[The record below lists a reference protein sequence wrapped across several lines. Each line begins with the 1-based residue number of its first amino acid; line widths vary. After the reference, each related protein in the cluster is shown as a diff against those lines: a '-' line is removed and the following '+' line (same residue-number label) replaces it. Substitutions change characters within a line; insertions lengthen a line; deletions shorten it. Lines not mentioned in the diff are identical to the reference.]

1 MLKVHKVC
9 IYVNVMYYNDRNDE
23 EYMSNNAEGS
33 KQFYIATANLL
44 NFANPDRTYYENAP
58 AYDNE
63 AYEHKL
69 RGLTDLLAK
78 AHADIIA
85 VQEVWD
91 SDALEALAVSLGF
104 KPEHAVIPLAS
115 NDSTNSYTK
124 GLGAQN
130 TPAVG
135 IISRFEQLET
145 SLLEDI
151 APKAIIDVPDIGP
164 YQRFNRPPL
173 VLRVDAYGQPITVI
187 TAHLKSKR
195 AFFLR
200 DENGNLLED
209 MDDPNIRV
217 RAKLRSLCMRAAEAA
232 SIRMSIIERLHHTR
246 EPLILLGDMNDITGS
261 VTTQLMTETGEVNYD
276 KSMRDVALFDAAR
289 IQARYGWM
297 KDVAYTHIYQG
308 MPEVIDQLFVS
319 EEFLPD
325 SKFSLGHVE
334 RVDYFNDHLKWDY
347 DDRVTDHGIIRAKI
361 KLND

>member
-1 MLKVHKVC
+1 MTD
-9 IYVNVMYYNDRNDE
+9 NSE
-23 EYMSNNAEGS
+23 SNH

-44 NFANPDRTYYENAP
+44 NFANPNRLYYPNAP
-58 AYDNE
+58 AYTE
-63 AYEHKL
+63 REYQHKL
-69 RGLTDLLAK
+69 RGISDLLSK

-91 SDALEALAVSLGF
+91 SEALIELALSLGF
-104 KPEHAVIPLAS
+104 KPEHVVIPLAS
-115 NDSTNSYTK
+115 NDSTSLYTQGK
-124 GLGAQN
+124 GAQN

-135 IISRFEQLET
+135 IISRFAHLE
-145 SLLEDI
+145 SRLLEDI
-151 APKAIIDVPDIGP
+151 LPKAVIDVPDIGL

-173 VLRVDAYGQPITVI
+173 VLRVDAFGQPITII
-187 TAHLKSKR
+187 TTHLKSKR

-200 DENGNLLED
+200 DEAGNLLED
-209 MDDPNIRV
+209 MDDPNIRI

-232 SIRMSIIERLHHTR
+232 SIRLSIIDILKHTR
-246 EPLILLGDMNDITGS
+246 EPLILLGDMNDVTES
-261 VTTQLMTETGEVNYD
+261 VTTQLLTETGEVNYD

-325 SKFSLGHVE
+325 SKFSLGQVE

-347 DDRVTDHGIIRAKI
+347 ADRVIDHGIIRAKI
-361 KLND
+361 QLHN

>member
-1 MLKVHKVC
+1 MIQPTSTDSQKP
-9 IYVNVMYYNDRNDE
+9 
-23 EYMSNNAEGS
+23 
-33 KQFYIATANLL
+33 FYIATANLL
-44 NFANPDRTYYENAP
+44 NFANPNRMYYENTP
-58 AYDNE
+58 AYDNK
-63 AYEHKL
+63 AYQHKL
-69 RGLTDLLAK
+69 QGITDLLTK

-91 SDALEALAVSLGF
+91 STALEALATSLGF
-104 KPEHAVIPLAS
+104 KAEHVVSPLAS
-115 NDSTNSYTK
+115 NDRSSRYTQGK
-124 GLGAQN
+124 GAQK

-135 IISRFEQLET
+135 IITRFEQLES
-145 SLLEDI
+145 SLLEDV
-151 APKAIIDVPDIGP
+151 AAKAVIDIPDMGL

-173 VLRVDAYGQPITVI
+173 VVRVDVFGQPITII

-195 AFFLR
+195 ALFLR
-200 DENGNLLED
+200 DADGNLLED

-232 SIRMSIIERLHHTR
+232 SIRMSIMERLKHTR
-246 EPLILLGDMNDITGS
+246 EPLILLGDMNDVTGS

-289 IQARYGWM
+289 VQARYGWM

-308 MPEVIDQLFVS
+308 MPEVIDQIFVS

-325 SKFSLGHVE
+325 SKFALGHIE

-347 DDRVTDHGIIRAKI
+347 ADRVIDHGIVRAKI
-361 KLND
+361 KLHD

>member
-1 MLKVHKVC
+1 
-9 IYVNVMYYNDRNDE
+9 
-23 EYMSNNAEGS
+23 MSNNAEGS

-246 EPLILLGDMNDITGS
+246 EPLILLGDMNDVTGS

>member
-1 MLKVHKVC
+1 
-9 IYVNVMYYNDRNDE
+9 MYYNNENDG
-23 EYMSNNAEGS
+23 EYMSNNTEGN

-44 NFANPDRTYYENAP
+44 NFANPNRTYYENAP
-58 AYDNE
+58 AYDDR
-63 AYEHKL
+63 AYKHKL
-69 RGLTDLLAK
+69 QGLTDLLAK

-115 NDSTNSYTK
+115 NDSASMYTK
-124 GLGAQN
+124 GMGAQN

-135 IISRFEQLET
+135 IITRFKQLET

-151 APKAIIDVPDIGP
+151 EPKAIIDVPDIGP

-173 VLRVDAYGQPITVI
+173 VLRIDAYGQPITII

-200 DENGNLLED
+200 DENGDLLED

-232 SIRMSIIERLHHTR
+232 SIRMSIMKRLHHTR
-246 EPLILLGDMNDITGS
+246 EPLILLGDMNDVTGS

-347 DDRVTDHGIIRAKI
+347 ADRVTDHGIIRAKI
-361 KLND
+361 KLTN

>member
-1 MLKVHKVC
+1 MA
-9 IYVNVMYYNDRNDE
+9 NP
-23 EYMSNNAEGS
+23 SNHVKHPE

-44 NFANPDRTYYENAP
+44 NFASPNRIYYDNAP
-58 AYDNE
+58 AYSNE
-63 AYEHKL
+63 DYEHKL
-69 RGLTDLLAK
+69 RGISDLLAK

-91 SDALEALAVSLGF
+91 TDALEALAVSLGF
-104 KPEHAVIPLAS
+104 KPENVIAPLAS
-115 NDSTNSYTK
+115 NDMNSPYTQGK
-124 GLGAQN
+124 GAQD

-135 IISRFEQLET
+135 IISRFEQLECH
-145 SLLEDI
+145 LLEQVK
-151 APKAIIDVPDIGP
+151 PKAVIDIPDIGP
-164 YQRFNRPPL
+164 YERFNRPPL
-173 VLRVDAYGQPITVI
+173 VLRVNAFGQPITII

-200 DENGNLLED
+200 DEQGNLLED

-232 SIRMSIIERLHHTR
+232 SIRMSIIERLLHTR
-246 EPLILLGDMNDITGS
+246 EPLILLGDMNDVTGS

-308 MPEVIDQLFVS
+308 MPEVIDQLLVS

-325 SKFSLGHVE
+325 SKFALGQVE

-347 DDRVTDHGIIRAKI
+347 ADRVIDHGIIRARI

>member
-1 MLKVHKVC
+1 ME
-9 IYVNVMYYNDRNDE
+9 D
-23 EYMSNNAEGS
+23 SGQ

-44 NFANPDRTYYENAP
+44 NFANPDRIYYENAP
-58 AYDNE
+58 AYSQRQ
-63 AYEHKL
+63 YQHKL
-69 RGLTDLLAK
+69 RGITDLLAK

-91 SDALEALAVSLGF
+91 SQALEELAVSLGF
-104 KPEHAVIPLAS
+104 EPKHVVAPLAS
-115 NDSTNSYTK
+115 NDSASAYTQ
-124 GLGAQN
+124 GRGAQN

-135 IISRFEQLET
+135 IISRFEQLEC

-151 APKAIIDVPDIGP
+151 LPKAVIDIPDIGL
-164 YQRFNRPPL
+164 YKRFNRPPL
-173 VLRVDAYGQPITVI
+173 MLRVNAYGQPITIV
-187 TAHLKSKR
+187 TTHLKSKR

-200 DENGNLLED
+200 DENGHLLED
-209 MDDPNIRV
+209 TDDPNIRV

-246 EPLILLGDMNDITGS
+246 EPLILLGDMNDVTGS
-261 VTTQLMTETGEVNYD
+261 VTTQLMAETGEVNYD

-289 IQARYGWM
+289 IQSRYDWM
-297 KDVAYTHIYQG
+297 RDVAYTHIYQG

-325 SKFSLGHVE
+325 SKFSLGQVE

-347 DDRVTDHGIIRAKI
+347 ADRVIDHGIIRAKI

>member
-1 MLKVHKVC
+1 ME
-9 IYVNVMYYNDRNDE
+9 D
-23 EYMSNNAEGS
+23 SGQ

-44 NFANPDRTYYENAP
+44 NFANPDRIYYENAP
-58 AYDNE
+58 AYSQRQ
-63 AYEHKL
+63 YQHKL
-69 RGLTDLLAK
+69 RGITDLLAK

-91 SDALEALAVSLGF
+91 SQALEELGVSLGF
-104 KPEHAVIPLAS
+104 EPKHVVAPLAS
-115 NDSTNSYTK
+115 NDSASAYTQ
-124 GLGAQN
+124 GRGAQN

-135 IISRFEQLET
+135 FISRFEQLEC

-151 APKAIIDVPDIGP
+151 LPKAVIDIPDIGL
-164 YQRFNRPPL
+164 YKRFNRPPL
-173 VLRVDAYGQPITVI
+173 MLRVNAYGQPITIV
-187 TAHLKSKR
+187 TTHLKSKR

-200 DENGNLLED
+200 DENGHLLED

-246 EPLILLGDMNDITGS
+246 EPLILLGDMNDVTGS
-261 VTTQLMTETGEVNYD
+261 VTTQLMAETGEVNYD

-289 IQARYGWM
+289 IQSRYDWM
-297 KDVAYTHIYQG
+297 RDVAYTHIYQG

-325 SKFSLGHVE
+325 SKFSLGQVE

-347 DDRVTDHGIIRAKI
+347 ADRVIDHGIIRAKI

>member
-1 MLKVHKVC
+1 MT
-9 IYVNVMYYNDRNDE
+9 NND
-23 EYMSNNAEGS
+23 GS

-44 NFANPDRTYYENAP
+44 NFANPNRIYYENAP
-58 AYDNE
+58 TYDNR

-69 RGLTDLLAK
+69 SGLTDLLAK

-91 SDALEALAVSLGF
+91 SNALEALAVSLGF
-104 KPEHAVIPLAS
+104 KPEQVVIPLAS
-115 NDSTNSYTK
+115 NDTASPYTQ
-124 GLGAQN
+124 GRGAQD

-145 SLLEDI
+145 TLLEEI
-151 APKAIIDVPDIGP
+151 APKAVIDIPDIGP
-164 YQRFNRPPL
+164 HQHFNRPPL
-173 VLRVDAYGQPITVI
+173 ILRVDAYGQPITII

-200 DENGNLLED
+200 DENGHLLED
-209 MDDPNIRV
+209 MDDPNIRI

-232 SIRMSIIERLHHTR
+232 SIRMSVMERLHHTR
-246 EPLILLGDMNDITGS
+246 EPLILLGDMNDVTGS

-297 KDVAYTHIYQG
+297 KDVAYTHIHQG

-325 SKFSLGHVE
+325 SKFSLGQVE

-347 DDRVTDHGIIRAKI
+347 SDRVTDHGIIRAKI

>member
-1 MLKVHKVC
+1 MV
-9 IYVNVMYYNDRNDE
+9 
-23 EYMSNNAEGS
+23 NNAEDNS
-33 KQFYIATANLL
+33 PKQFYIATANLL
-44 NFANPDRTYYENAP
+44 NFANPNRIYYENAP
-58 AYDNE
+58 AYSDNE
-63 AYEHKL
+63 YQHKL
-69 RGLTDLLAK
+69 RGITDLLAK

-91 SDALEALAVSLGF
+91 SHALEALAVALGF
-104 KPEHAVIPLAS
+104 EPEHVVIPLAS
-115 NDSTNSYTK
+115 NDKASPYTQGK
-124 GLGAQN
+124 GAQQ

-135 IISRFEQLET
+135 IITRFEQLENT
-145 SLLEDI
+145 LLEQVE
-151 APKAIIDVPDIGP
+151 PKAVIDIPDIGL

-173 VLRVDAYGQPITVI
+173 VLRVNAFGQPITIV

-200 DENGNLLED
+200 DENGQLLED

-246 EPLILLGDMNDITGS
+246 EPLILLGDMNDVTGS
-261 VTTQLMTETGEVNYD
+261 VTTQLMSETGEVNYD

-289 IQARYGWM
+289 IQARYDWM

-325 SKFSLGHVE
+325 SKFSLGQVE

-347 DDRVTDHGIIRAKI
+347 ADRVIDHGIIRAKI
-361 KLND
+361 KLHS

>member
-1 MLKVHKVC
+1 MT
-9 IYVNVMYYNDRNDE
+9 NND
-23 EYMSNNAEGS
+23 GS

-44 NFANPDRTYYENAP
+44 NFANPNRIYYENAP
-58 AYDNE
+58 AYDNK
-63 AYEHKL
+63 AYEHKR

-91 SDALEALAVSLGF
+91 SNALEALAVALGF
-104 KPEHAVIPLAS
+104 KPEQVVIPLAS
-115 NDSTNSYTK
+115 NDTASPYTQ
-124 GLGAQN
+124 GRGAQH

-145 SLLEDI
+145 TLLEEI
-151 APKAIIDVPDIGP
+151 APKAVIDIPDIGP
-164 YQRFNRPPL
+164 HQHFNRPPL
-173 VLRVDAYGQPITVI
+173 ILRVDAYGQPITII

-209 MDDPNIRV
+209 MDDPNIRI

-232 SIRMSIIERLHHTR
+232 SIRMSIMERLHHTR
-246 EPLILLGDMNDITGS
+246 EPLILLGDMNDVTGS

-297 KDVAYTHIYQG
+297 KDVAYTHIHQG

-325 SKFSLGHVE
+325 SKFSIGQVE

-347 DDRVTDHGIIRAKI
+347 SDRVTDHGIIRAKI

>member
-1 MLKVHKVC
+1 M
-9 IYVNVMYYNDRNDE
+9 
-23 EYMSNNAEGS
+23 NNAQGNDP

-44 NFANPDRTYYENAP
+44 NFANPNRLYYPNAP
-58 AYDNE
+58 AYSNRE
-63 AYEHKL
+63 YEHKL
-69 RGLTDLLAK
+69 QGIADLLSK

-91 SDALEALAVSLGF
+91 SEALIALAVLLGF
-104 KPEHAVIPLAS
+104 KPEHVVIPLAS
-115 NDSTNSYTK
+115 NDSASQYTQGK
-124 GLGAQN
+124 GAQK

-135 IISRFEQLET
+135 IISRLAHLE
-145 SLLEDI
+145 SRLLEDI
-151 APKAIIDVPDIGP
+151 LPKAIIDIPDVGP

-173 VLRVDAYGQPITVI
+173 VLRVDAFGQPITII

-200 DENGNLLED
+200 DEAGNLLED
-209 MDDPNIRV
+209 MDDPNIRI

-232 SIRMSIIERLHHTR
+232 SIRLSIIDILKHTR
-246 EPLILLGDMNDITGS
+246 EPLILLGDMNDVTES
-261 VTTQLMTETGEVNYD
+261 VTTQLLTETGEVNYD
-276 KSMRDVALFDAAR
+276 KSMRDIALFDAAR

-325 SKFSLGHVE
+325 SKFSLGQVE

-347 DDRVTDHGIIRAKI
+347 ADRVIDHGIIRAKI
-361 KLND
+361 KLHN

>member
-1 MLKVHKVC
+1 MVT
-9 IYVNVMYYNDRNDE
+9 
-23 EYMSNNAEGS
+23 NAEDNS
-33 KQFYIATANLL
+33 PQQSYIATANLL
-44 NFANPDRTYYENAP
+44 NFANPNRIYYENAP
-58 AYDNE
+58 AYSDNE
-63 AYEHKL
+63 YQHKL
-69 RGLTDLLAK
+69 RGITDLLAK

-91 SDALEALAVSLGF
+91 SHALEALAVALGF
-104 KPEHAVIPLAS
+104 EPEHVVIPLAS
-115 NDSTNSYTK
+115 NDKASPYTQGK
-124 GLGAQN
+124 GAQH

-135 IISRFEQLET
+135 IITRFEQLEST
-145 SLLEDI
+145 LLEQVE
-151 APKAIIDVPDIGP
+151 PKAVIDIPDIGL

-173 VLRVDAYGQPITVI
+173 VLRVNAFGQPITIV

-200 DENGNLLED
+200 DENGQLLED

-246 EPLILLGDMNDITGS
+246 EPLILLGDMNDVTGS
-261 VTTQLMTETGEVNYD
+261 VTTQLMSETGEVNYD

-325 SKFSLGHVE
+325 SKFSLGQVE

-347 DDRVTDHGIIRAKI
+347 ADRVIDHGIIRAKI
-361 KLND
+361 KLHN

>member
-1 MLKVHKVC
+1 ME
-9 IYVNVMYYNDRNDE
+9 D
-23 EYMSNNAEGS
+23 SGQ

-44 NFANPDRTYYENAP
+44 NFANPDRIYYENAP
-58 AYDNE
+58 AYSQRQ
-63 AYEHKL
+63 YQHKL
-69 RGLTDLLAK
+69 RGITDLLAK

-91 SDALEALAVSLGF
+91 SQALEELAVSLGF
-104 KPEHAVIPLAS
+104 EPKHVVAPLAS
-115 NDSTNSYTK
+115 NDSASAYTQ
-124 GLGAQN
+124 GRGAQN

-135 IISRFEQLET
+135 IISRFEQLEC

-151 APKAIIDVPDIGP
+151 LSKAVIDIPDIGL
-164 YQRFNRPPL
+164 YKRFNRPPL
-173 VLRVDAYGQPITVI
+173 MLRVNAYGQPITIV
-187 TAHLKSKR
+187 TTHLKSKR

-200 DENGNLLED
+200 DENGHLLED

-246 EPLILLGDMNDITGS
+246 EPLILLGDMNDVTGS
-261 VTTQLMTETGEVNYD
+261 VTTQLMAETGEVNYD

-289 IQARYGWM
+289 IQSRYDWM
-297 KDVAYTHIYQG
+297 RDVAYTHIYQG

-325 SKFSLGHVE
+325 SKFSLGQVE

-347 DDRVTDHGIIRAKI
+347 ADRVIDHGIIRAKI

>member
-1 MLKVHKVC
+1 
-9 IYVNVMYYNDRNDE
+9 MYYNDSNDE
-23 EYMSNNAEGS
+23 EYMGNNAEGS

>member
-1 MLKVHKVC
+1 MT
-9 IYVNVMYYNDRNDE
+9 
-23 EYMSNNAEGS
+23 SNAAGNSA

-44 NFANPDRTYYENAP
+44 NLANPNRIYYDNAP
-58 AYDNE
+58 AYNDNE
-63 AYEHKL
+63 YEHKL
-69 RGLTDLLAK
+69 RGITDLLAK

-91 SDALEALAVSLGF
+91 SEALEALALSLGF
-104 KPEHAVIPLAS
+104 KPEHVVIPLAS
-115 NDSTNSYTK
+115 NDSSSPYTHGK
-124 GLGAQN
+124 GAQN

-135 IISRFEQLET
+135 IISRFEQLES

-151 APKAIIDVPDIGP
+151 APKAVIDIPDIGP
-164 YQRFNRPPL
+164 YLRFNRPPL
-173 VLRVDAYGQPITVI
+173 VVRVNAFGQPITII

-200 DENGNLLED
+200 DENGDLLED

-246 EPLILLGDMNDITGS
+246 EPLILLGDMNDVTGS
-261 VTTQLMTETGEVNYD
+261 VTTQLMAETGEVNYD
-276 KSMRDVALFDAAR
+276 KGMRDVALFDAAR

-297 KDVAYTHIYQG
+297 KNVAYTHIYQG

-325 SKFSLGHVE
+325 SKFSLGQVE

-347 DDRVTDHGIIRAKI
+347 ADRVIDHGIIRAKI

>member
-1 MLKVHKVC
+1 MSQ
-9 IYVNVMYYNDRNDE
+9 YNDAD
-23 EYMSNNAEGS
+23 
-33 KQFYIATANLL
+33 KHFYIATANLL
-44 NFANPDRTYYENAP
+44 NFANPNRIYYDNAP
-58 AYDNE
+58 AYTNE

-69 RGLTDLLAK
+69 RGMKDLLAK
-78 AHADIIA
+78 SHADIMA

-91 SDALEALAVSLGF
+91 SDALESLAVSLGF
-104 KPEHAVIPLAS
+104 KASDVIIPLAS
-115 NDSTNSYTK
+115 NDKSSPYTQGK
-124 GLGAQN
+124 GAQG

-135 IISRFEQLET
+135 IISRFETLEST
-145 SLLEDI
+145 LLESVEK
-151 APKAIIDVPDIGP
+151 AAIIDIPDIGA
-164 YQRFNRPPL
+164 YQKFQRPPL
-173 VLRVDAYGQPITVI
+173 LVRVNAFGQPITIV

-200 DENGNLLED
+200 DDNGNLLED

-217 RAKLRSLCMRAAEAA
+217 RAKLRSLCMRASEAA

-246 EPLILLGDMNDITGS
+246 EPLILLGDMNDVTGS

-276 KSMRDVALFDAAR
+276 KSMRDVSLFDAAR
-289 IQARYGWM
+289 VQARYGWM

-319 EEFLPD
+319 EEFLPE
-325 SKFSLGHVE
+325 SKFALGHVE

-347 DDRVTDHGIIRAKI
+347 ADRVTDHGIIRAKI

>member
-1 MLKVHKVC
+1 
-9 IYVNVMYYNDRNDE
+9 
-23 EYMSNNAEGS
+23 MSNMEDSGQ

-44 NFANPDRTYYENAP
+44 NFSNPDRIYYENAP
-58 AYDNE
+58 AYSQRQ
-63 AYEHKL
+63 YQHKL
-69 RGLTDLLAK
+69 RGITDLLAK

-91 SDALEALAVSLGF
+91 SQALEELAVSLGF
-104 KPEHAVIPLAS
+104 EPKHVVAPMAS
-115 NDSTNSYTK
+115 NDSASAYTQ
-124 GLGAQN
+124 GRGAQN

-135 IISRFEQLET
+135 IISRFEQLEC

-151 APKAIIDVPDIGP
+151 LPKAVIDIPDIGL
-164 YQRFNRPPL
+164 YKRFNRPPL
-173 VLRVDAYGQPITVI
+173 MLRVNAYGQPITIV
-187 TAHLKSKR
+187 TTHLKSKR

-200 DENGNLLED
+200 DENGHLLED

-246 EPLILLGDMNDITGS
+246 EPLILLGDMNDVTGS
-261 VTTQLMTETGEVNYD
+261 VTTQLMAETGEINYD

-289 IQARYGWM
+289 IQSRYDWM
-297 KDVAYTHIYQG
+297 RDVAYTHIYQG

-325 SKFSLGHVE
+325 SKFSLGQVE

-347 DDRVTDHGIIRAKI
+347 ADRVIDHGIIRAKI

>member
-1 MLKVHKVC
+1 MENKFGADTH
-9 IYVNVMYYNDRNDE
+9 
-23 EYMSNNAEGS
+23 

-44 NFANPDRTYYENAP
+44 NFANPNRTYYENTP
-58 AYDNE
+58 PYDKKAYD
-63 AYEHKL
+63 KKV
-69 RGLTDLLAK
+69 RGITELLIK

-91 SDALEALAVSLGF
+91 SQALEEVAIALGF
-104 KPEHAVIPLAS
+104 KPEHVVIPLAS
-115 NDSTNSYTK
+115 NDPNSPHTQ
-124 GLGAQN
+124 GRGAQK

-135 IISRFEQLET
+135 IITRFEQLES
-145 SLLEDI
+145 SLLEEIADKAVIDI
-151 APKAIIDVPDIGP
+151 PDIGL
-164 YQRFNRPPL
+164 YRRFNRPPL
-173 VLRVDAYGQPITVI
+173 VLRVNAFGQPMTII

-200 DENGNLLED
+200 DEAGNLLED
-209 MDDPNIRV
+209 MNDPNIRV

-246 EPLILLGDMNDITGS
+246 EPLILLGDMNDVTGS

-289 IQARYGWM
+289 VQAGYGWM

-319 EEFLPD
+319 EEFLSD
-325 SKFSLGHVE
+325 SKFSRGRVE

-347 DDRVTDHGIIRAKI
+347 TDRVTDHGIIRAKI
-361 KLND
+361 QLHD

>member
-1 MLKVHKVC
+1 MT
-9 IYVNVMYYNDRNDE
+9 
-23 EYMSNNAEGS
+23 SNAAGNSA

-44 NFANPDRTYYENAP
+44 NLANPNRIYYDNAP
-58 AYDNE
+58 AYNDNE
-63 AYEHKL
+63 YEHKL
-69 RGLTDLLAK
+69 RGITDLLAK

-91 SDALEALAVSLGF
+91 SKALEALAVSLGF
-104 KPEHAVIPLAS
+104 KPEHVVIPLAS
-115 NDSTNSYTK
+115 NDSSSPYTHGK
-124 GLGAQN
+124 GAQN

-135 IISRFEQLET
+135 IISRFEQLES

-151 APKAIIDVPDIGP
+151 APKAVIDIPDIGP
-164 YQRFNRPPL
+164 YLRFNRPPL
-173 VLRVDAYGQPITVI
+173 VVRVDAFGQPITII

-200 DENGNLLED
+200 DENGDLLED

-246 EPLILLGDMNDITGS
+246 EPLILLGDMNDVTGS
-261 VTTQLMTETGEVNYD
+261 VTTQLMAETGEVNYD
-276 KSMRDVALFDAAR
+276 KGMRDVALFDAAR

-325 SKFSLGHVE
+325 SKFSLGQVE

-347 DDRVTDHGIIRAKI
+347 ADRVIDHGIIRAKI

>member
-1 MLKVHKVC
+1 
-9 IYVNVMYYNDRNDE
+9 
-23 EYMSNNAEGS
+23 MSNNTEGH

-44 NFANPDRTYYENAP
+44 NLANPNRTYYENVP
-58 AYDNE
+58 AYNDRT
-63 AYEHKL
+63 YEHKL

-115 NDSTNSYTK
+115 NDSASIYTK
-124 GLGAQN
+124 GMGAQN

-173 VLRVDAYGQPITVI
+173 VLRVDAYGQPITII

-200 DENGNLLED
+200 DENGDLLED

-232 SIRMSIIERLHHTR
+232 SIRMSIIERLQHTR
-246 EPLILLGDMNDITGS
+246 EPLILLGDMNDVTGS

-325 SKFSLGHVE
+325 SKFSLGYVE

-347 DDRVTDHGIIRAKI
+347 ADRVTDHGIIRAKI

>member
-1 MLKVHKVC
+1 M
-9 IYVNVMYYNDRNDE
+9 VNQFETD
-23 EYMSNNAEGS
+23 AH

-44 NFANPDRTYYENAP
+44 NFANPNRTYYENTP
-58 AYDNE
+58 PYDKKAYD
-63 AYEHKL
+63 KKV
-69 RGLTDLLAK
+69 RGITELLVK

-91 SDALEALAVSLGF
+91 SQALVEVAIALGF
-104 KPEHAVIPLAS
+104 KPEHVVIPLAS
-115 NDSTNSYTK
+115 NDPNSPHTK
-124 GLGAQN
+124 GRGAQN

-135 IISRFEQLET
+135 IITRFEQLES
-145 SLLEDI
+145 SLLEVI
-151 APKAIIDVPDIGP
+151 ADKAIIDIPDIGP
-164 YQRFNRPPL
+164 YRRFNRPPL
-173 VLRVDAYGQPITVI
+173 VLRVNAFGQPITII

-200 DENGNLLED
+200 DEAGNLLED
-209 MDDPNIRV
+209 MNDPNIRV

-246 EPLILLGDMNDITGS
+246 EPLILLGDMNDVTGS

-289 IQARYGWM
+289 VQARYGWM
-297 KDVAYTHIYQG
+297 RDVAYTHIYQG

-319 EEFLPD
+319 EEFLSD
-325 SKFSLGHVE
+325 SKFTRGRVE

-347 DDRVTDHGIIRAKI
+347 TDRVTDHGIIRAKI
-361 KLND
+361 QLHD

>member
-1 MLKVHKVC
+1 MT
-9 IYVNVMYYNDRNDE
+9 NSTN
-23 EYMSNNAEGS
+23 SNH

-44 NFANPDRTYYENAP
+44 NFANPNRLYYPNAP
-58 AYDNE
+58 AYSE
-63 AYEHKL
+63 AEYNHKL
-69 RGLTDLLAK
+69 HGITDLLSK

-91 SDALEALAVSLGF
+91 SEALTALAVSLGF
-104 KPEHAVIPLAS
+104 KPEQVVIPLAS
-115 NDSTNSYTK
+115 NDNDSSYTQ
-124 GLGAQN
+124 GRGAQN

-135 IISRFEQLET
+135 IISRFDHLET
-145 SLLEDI
+145 NLLEEVS
-151 APKAIIDVPDIGP
+151 PKAVIDIPDIGL

-173 VLRVDAYGQPITVI
+173 VLRVDAFGQPITII

-200 DENGNLLED
+200 DEAGNLIED
-209 MDDPNIRV
+209 MNDPNIRI

-232 SIRMSIIERLHHTR
+232 SIRLFIIEKLQHTR
-246 EPLILLGDMNDITGS
+246 EPLILLGDMNDVTES
-261 VTTQLMTETGEVNYD
+261 VTTQLLTETGEVNYD

-325 SKFSLGHVE
+325 SKFSLGQVE

-347 DDRVTDHGIIRAKI
+347 ADRVIDHGIIRAKI
-361 KLND
+361 KLYN

>member
-1 MLKVHKVC
+1 M
-9 IYVNVMYYNDRNDE
+9 VNQFGTD
-23 EYMSNNAEGS
+23 AH

-44 NFANPDRTYYENAP
+44 NFANPNRTYYDNTP
-58 AYDNE
+58 PYDKRAYD
-63 AYEHKL
+63 KKV
-69 RGLTDLLAK
+69 RGITELLVK

-91 SDALEALAVSLGF
+91 SQALEEVAIALGF
-104 KPEHAVIPLAS
+104 KPEHVVIPLAS
-115 NDSTNSYTK
+115 NDPNSPHTQ
-124 GLGAQN
+124 GRGAQK

-135 IISRFEQLET
+135 VITRFEQLES
-145 SLLEDI
+145 SLLEAIADKAVIDI
-151 APKAIIDVPDIGP
+151 PDIGP
-164 YQRFNRPPL
+164 YSRFNRPPL
-173 VLRVDAYGQPITVI
+173 VLRVNAFGQPITII

-200 DENGNLLED
+200 DEAGNLLED
-209 MDDPNIRV
+209 MNDPHIRV

-232 SIRMSIIERLHHTR
+232 SIRMSIIERLHQTR
-246 EPLILLGDMNDITGS
+246 EPLILLGDMNDVTGS

-289 IQARYGWM
+289 VQARYGWM

-319 EEFLPD
+319 EEFLSD
-325 SKFSLGHVE
+325 SKFSRGRVE

-347 DDRVTDHGIIRAKI
+347 TDRVTDHGIIRAKI
-361 KLND
+361 QLHD

>member
-1 MLKVHKVC
+1 MNYQVGT
-9 IYVNVMYYNDRNDE
+9 
-23 EYMSNNAEGS
+23 NNH

-44 NFANPDRTYYENAP
+44 NFANPNRIYYENAP
-58 AYDNE
+58 AYDNKT
-63 AYEHKL
+63 YEHKL
-69 RGLTDLLAK
+69 RGITELLTK

-91 SDALEALAVSLGF
+91 SEALETLAVSLGF
-104 KPEHAVIPLAS
+104 QPDQVIIPLAS
-115 NDSTNSYTK
+115 NDPNSHYTQ
-124 GLGAQN
+124 GRGAQN

-135 IISRFEQLET
+135 IISRFAPLET
-145 SLLEDI
+145 TLLEDVVEE
-151 APKAIIDVPDIGP
+151 AVIDIPDIGP
-164 YQRFNRPPL
+164 YRRFVRPPL
-173 VLRVDAYGQPITVI
+173 LLRVDAFGQPITII

-200 DENGNLLED
+200 DKDGNLLED

-232 SIRMSIIERLHHTR
+232 SIRMSIIKRLQHTR
-246 EPLILLGDMNDITGS
+246 EPLILLGDMNDVTGS
-261 VTTQLMTETGEVNYD
+261 VTTQLMAETGEVNYD

-289 IQARYGWM
+289 IQARYDWM

-319 EEFLPD
+319 EEFLPT
-325 SKFSLGHVE
+325 SKFALGNIE

-347 DDRVTDHGIIRAKI
+347 ADRVIDHGIIRAKI
-361 KLND
+361 NLHNSTSE

>member
-1 MLKVHKVC
+1 MIRHTET
-9 IYVNVMYYNDRNDE
+9 N
-23 EYMSNNAEGS
+23 SH

-44 NFANPDRTYYENAP
+44 NLANPNRIYYDNAP
-58 AYDNE
+58 AYDNKSYDKKVQGITE
-63 AYEHKL
+63 
-69 RGLTDLLAK
+69 LLAK

-91 SDALEALAVSLGF
+91 SQALEAVAVSLGF
-104 KPEHAVIPLAS
+104 KPEHVVIPLAS
-115 NDSTNSYTK
+115 NDPNSSYTQGK
-124 GLGAQN
+124 GAQK

-145 SLLEDI
+145 TLLEEI
-151 APKAIIDVPDIGP
+151 APKAVIDIPDVGP

-173 VLRVDAYGQPITVI
+173 VLRVNAFGQPITII

-200 DENGNLLED
+200 DKDGNLLED

-232 SIRMSIIERLHHTR
+232 SIRMSIIDRLQHTR
-246 EPLILLGDMNDITGS
+246 EPLILLGDMNDVTGS

-289 IQARYGWM
+289 VQARYGWM

-308 MPEVIDQLFVS
+308 IPEVIDQLFVS

-325 SKFSLGHVE
+325 SKFALGQVE

-347 DDRVTDHGIIRAKI
+347 ADRVTDHGIIRAKI
-361 KLND
+361 KLHD

>member
-1 MLKVHKVC
+1 
-9 IYVNVMYYNDRNDE
+9 
-23 EYMSNNAEGS
+23 MSNMEDSGQ

-44 NFANPDRTYYENAP
+44 NFANPDRIYYENAP
-58 AYDNE
+58 AYSQRQ
-63 AYEHKL
+63 YQHKL
-69 RGLTDLLAK
+69 RGITDLLAK

-91 SDALEALAVSLGF
+91 SQALEELAVSLGF
-104 KPEHAVIPLAS
+104 EPKHVVAPLAS
-115 NDSTNSYTK
+115 NDSASAYTQ
-124 GLGAQN
+124 GRGAQN

-135 IISRFEQLET
+135 IISRFEQLEC

-151 APKAIIDVPDIGP
+151 LSKAVIDIPDIGL
-164 YQRFNRPPL
+164 YKRFNRPPL
-173 VLRVDAYGQPITVI
+173 MLRVNAYGQPITIV
-187 TAHLKSKR
+187 TTHLKSKR

-200 DENGNLLED
+200 DENGHLLED
-209 MDDPNIRV
+209 TDDPNIRV

-232 SIRMSIIERLHHTR
+232 SIRISIIERLHHTR
-246 EPLILLGDMNDITGS
+246 EPLILLGDMNDVTGS
-261 VTTQLMTETGEVNYD
+261 VTTQLMAETGEVNYD

-289 IQARYGWM
+289 IQSRYDWM
-297 KDVAYTHIYQG
+297 RDVAYTHIYQG

-325 SKFSLGHVE
+325 SKFSLGQVE

-347 DDRVTDHGIIRAKI
+347 ADRVIDHGIIRAKI

>member
-1 MLKVHKVC
+1 
-9 IYVNVMYYNDRNDE
+9 
-23 EYMSNNAEGS
+23 MSQYSTSNTL

-44 NFANPDRTYYENAP
+44 NLANPKRIYYDNAP
-58 AYDNE
+58 AYDHK
-63 AYEHKL
+63 AYQHKVA
-69 RGLTDLLAK
+69 GTIELLSK

-91 SDALEALAVSLGF
+91 SKAIEEVAVGLGF
-104 KPEHAVIPLAS
+104 TAEQVIVPLAS
-115 NDSTNSYTK
+115 NDDASKYTQ
-124 GLGAQN
+124 GQGAQG

-135 IISRFEQLET
+135 IISRFKILE
-145 SLLEDI
+145 SHLLQEVVEAAVIDI
-151 APKAIIDVPDIGP
+151 PDIGA
-164 YQRFNRPPL
+164 YKQFKRPPL
-173 VLRVDAYGQPITVI
+173 LVRVDAFGQPITII

-200 DENGNLLED
+200 DKQGNLLED

-217 RAKLRSLCMRAAEAA
+217 RAKLRSLCMRASEAA
-232 SIRMSIIERLHHTR
+232 SIRMTIIERLHHTN
-246 EPLILLGDMNDITGS
+246 EPLILLGDMNDVTGS
-261 VTTQLMTETGEVNYD
+261 VTTQLMAETGEVNYD

-308 MPEVIDQLFVS
+308 IPEVIDQLFVS

-325 SKFSLGHVE
+325 SKFALGYIE

-347 DDRVTDHGIIRAKI
+347 QDRVIDHGIVRAKI
-361 KLND
+361 RLNER

>member
-1 MLKVHKVC
+1 ME
-9 IYVNVMYYNDRNDE
+9 D
-23 EYMSNNAEGS
+23 SGQ

-44 NFANPDRTYYENAP
+44 NFANPDRIYYENAP
-58 AYDNE
+58 AYSQRQ
-63 AYEHKL
+63 YQHKL
-69 RGLTDLLAK
+69 CGITDLLAK

-91 SDALEALAVSLGF
+91 SQALEELAVSLRF
-104 KPEHAVIPLAS
+104 EPKHVVAPLAS
-115 NDSTNSYTK
+115 NDSASAYTQ
-124 GLGAQN
+124 GRGAQN

-135 IISRFEQLET
+135 IISRFEQLEC

-151 APKAIIDVPDIGP
+151 LPKAVIDIPDIGL
-164 YQRFNRPPL
+164 YKRFNRPPL
-173 VLRVDAYGQPITVI
+173 MLRVNAYGQPITIV
-187 TAHLKSKR
+187 TTHLKSKR

-200 DENGNLLED
+200 DENGHLLED

-246 EPLILLGDMNDITGS
+246 EPLILLGDMNDVTGS
-261 VTTQLMTETGEVNYD
+261 VTTQLMAETGEVNYD

-289 IQARYGWM
+289 IQSRYDWM
-297 KDVAYTHIYQG
+297 RDVAYTHIYQG
-308 MPEVIDQLFVS
+308 IPEVIDQLFVS

-325 SKFSLGHVE
+325 SKFSLGQVE

-347 DDRVTDHGIIRAKI
+347 ADRVIDHGIIRAKI

>member
-1 MLKVHKVC
+1 MT
-9 IYVNVMYYNDRNDE
+9 NND
-23 EYMSNNAEGS
+23 GS

-44 NFANPDRTYYENAP
+44 NFANPNRIYYENAP
-58 AYDNE
+58 AYDNK
-63 AYEHKL
+63 AYEHKR

-91 SDALEALAVSLGF
+91 SNALEALAVALGF
-104 KPEHAVIPLAS
+104 KPEQVVIPLAS
-115 NDSTNSYTK
+115 NDTASPYTQ
-124 GLGAQN
+124 GRGAQH

-145 SLLEDI
+145 TLLEEI
-151 APKAIIDVPDIGP
+151 APKAVIDIPYIGP
-164 YQRFNRPPL
+164 HQHFNRPPL
-173 VLRVDAYGQPITVI
+173 ILRVDAYGQPITII

-209 MDDPNIRV
+209 MDDPNIRI

-232 SIRMSIIERLHHTR
+232 SIRMSIMERLHHTR
-246 EPLILLGDMNDITGS
+246 EPLILLGDMNDVTGS

-297 KDVAYTHIYQG
+297 KDVAYTHIHQG

-325 SKFSLGHVE
+325 SKFSLGQVE

-347 DDRVTDHGIIRAKI
+347 SDRVTDHGIIRAKI